1 MVIFARLTYI
11 VNMSNITKKFAVE
24 SIGASGV
31 ASSWINRL
39 KDKDCDDMEMNIPV
53 EFEGPGGTYS
63 PEDLYALSLMNC
75 YFATFKY
82 IAEKSKLQYE
92 SINGEAILSVSKGD
106 QKSLW
111 MESIEIKVKLIG
123 CTNKERAIILM
134 EKTKTQCMIINSV
147 NTKVAFEFL
156 VE

>member
-1 MVIFARLTYI
+1 M
-11 VNMSNITKKFAVE
+11 NDITKKFTVE
-24 SIGASGV
+24 SIGPSGIAASWV
-31 ASSWINRL
+31 NRL
-39 KDKDCDDMEMNIPV
+39 KDKVCDDMVMAIPV

-82 IAEKSKLQYE
+82 IAEKSKLQYD
-92 SINGEAILSVSKGD
+92 SIAGEAVLTVAKGD
-106 QKSLW
+106 RKALW
-111 MESIEIKVKLIG
+111 MESIIIKVKLLG
-123 CTNKERAIILM
+123 CTNKDRGLMMM

-147 NTKVAFEFL
+147 NTKVDFEFL